1 MKPKLELIDGSDNM
15 IVRQP
20 AWHGLGI
27 NLRDV
32 PTADAALKKA
42 TLSWNVAQAPVQW
55 MEADGT
61 LRIDGS
67 YMCNYR
73 DDTGTLLG
81 IVGHGYTVVQNADA
95 FEFADHLIGE
105 GVQYE
110 YVGSN
115 RGGKRVWLLAKM
127 PEQMILQDAYAPY
140 LLFANGHDG
149 KTAINVCM
157 TPVRLACWNTMNL
170 ALRCAKQRWS
180 FCHTTNVISRLT
192 QARETLAL
200 ASTYL
205 TALKMRAE
213 KLASIKVSRSREEA
227 FIKQLF
233 PAKESAVANRNND
246 ERIARFRNCYAEP
259 DLDNFRGTAYGLLA
273 AVSDYTSH
281 KSLHTDKQR
290 ERHFFQTV
298 VQPAGLLSLS
308 SSLLAA

>member
-1 MKPKLELIDGSDNM
+1 MLQTKTSTD

-20 AWHGLGI
+20 AWHGLGTVLHHATTSAVA
-27 NLRDV
+27 LR
-32 PTADAALKKA
+32 KA
-42 TLSWNVAQAPVQW
+42 KLSWNVAQTPVQW
-55 MEADGT
+55 RDADGT
-61 LRIDGS
+61 LQVDDS
-67 YMCNYR
+67 YWCNYR
-73 DDTGTLLG
+73 DDTGALLG
-81 IVGHGYTVVQNADA
+81 VVGRGYTVVQNADA

-115 RGGKRVWLLAKM
+115 KGGKRVWLLAKM
-127 PEQMILQDAYAPY
+127 PERTILQDAYAPY

-157 TPVRLACWNTMNL
+157 TPVRVACWNTMNL
-170 ALRCAKQRWS
+170 AFRNAKQRWS
-180 FCHTTNVISRLT
+180 FSHTTNVISRLA

-200 ASTYL
+200 ADSYMASL
-205 TALKMRAE
+205 EAKVER
-213 KLASIKVSRSREEA
+213 LASIKVSRSRTEA

-259 DLDNFRGTAYGLLA
+259 DLDNVRGTAYGLLA

-281 KSLHTDKQR
+281 KHLPTYKQR

-298 VQPAGLLSLS
+298 VQPAEMLTLAG
-308 SSLLAA
+308 SLLVA